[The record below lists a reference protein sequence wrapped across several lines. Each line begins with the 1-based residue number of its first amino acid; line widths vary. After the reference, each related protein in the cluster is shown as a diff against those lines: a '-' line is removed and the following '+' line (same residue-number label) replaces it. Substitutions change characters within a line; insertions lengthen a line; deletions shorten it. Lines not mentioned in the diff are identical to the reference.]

1 MYKKKWVRCE
11 KDEWNGEFKE
21 WIKEPRINI
30 GTYRNGEA
38 RLGSEAPW
46 KLWGNE
52 IHNQRNDLKELQES
66 FEIERE
72 KLKGYVRE
80 IEVTVSYFPFLSSI
94 KCFFRTEL
102 IGKGGGNVGMMC
114 L

>member
-1 MYKKKWVRCE
+1 MESLKNELRNQELTLERIEME
-11 KDEWNGEFKE
+11 KLDLAQKLHENYEEMKSITKE
-21 WIKEPRINI
+21 
-30 GTYRNGEA
+30 
-38 RLGSEAPW
+38 
-46 KLWGNE
+46 
-52 IHNQRNDLKELQES
+52 RNDLKELQES

-94 KCFFRTEL
+94 KCFFRMEL
-102 IGKGGGNVGMMC
+102 IGKGGGNVRMMC

>member
-1 MYKKKWVRCE
+1 ME
-11 KDEWNGEFKE
+11 KLDLAQKLHENYEEMKSITKE
-21 WIKEPRINI
+21 
-30 GTYRNGEA
+30 
-38 RLGSEAPW
+38 
-46 KLWGNE
+46 
-52 IHNQRNDLKELQES
+52 RNDLKELQES

>member
-1 MYKKKWVRCE
+1 MNEMENLKNELRNQELTLERIEME
-11 KDEWNGEFKE
+11 KLDLAQKLHENYEEMKSITKE
-21 WIKEPRINI
+21 
-30 GTYRNGEA
+30 
-38 RLGSEAPW
+38 
-46 KLWGNE
+46 
-52 IHNQRNDLKELQES
+52 RNDLKELQES

>member
-1 MYKKKWVRCE
+1 MQE
-11 KDEWNGEFKE
+11 K
-21 WIKEPRINI
+21 
-30 GTYRNGEA
+30 A
-38 RLGSEAPW
+38 
-46 KLWGNE
+46 NE
-52 IHNQRNDLKELQES
+52 IENLKNELRNQELTLERIEMEKLDLAQKLHENYEEMKSITKERNDLKELQES

-102 IGKGGGNVGMMC
+102 IG
-114 L
+114 

>member
-1 MYKKKWVRCE
+1 MQE
-11 KDEWNGEFKE
+11 KTDEMESLKNELRNQELTLERIEMEKLDLAQKLHENYEEMKSITKE
-21 WIKEPRINI
+21 
-30 GTYRNGEA
+30 
-38 RLGSEAPW
+38 
-46 KLWGNE
+46 
-52 IHNQRNDLKELQES
+52 RNDLKELQES

-102 IGKGGGNVGMMC
+102 IGKGGVNVGMMC